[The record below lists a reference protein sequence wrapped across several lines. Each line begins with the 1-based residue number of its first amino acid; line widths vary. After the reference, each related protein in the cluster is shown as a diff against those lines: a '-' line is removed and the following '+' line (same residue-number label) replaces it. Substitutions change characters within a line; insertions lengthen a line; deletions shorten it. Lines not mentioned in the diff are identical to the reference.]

1 MNRRIL
7 GIDCGTALT
16 GWAVLQQ
23 GDKRG
28 AEFKI
33 HGYGVIRTK
42 ADLAVGARLN
52 IIYNSTIE
60 IIEKFAPDLAAVES
74 LFYFKNKKT
83 VMTVGQARGVVL
95 LAAEKK
101 GLTCYDYTPLQI
113 KQSVTGYGRANK
125 KQVQNMVKKILK
137 IDKIPKPDDAADA
150 LAVAICHLNTNFK
163 QIS

>member
-1 MNRRIL
+1 M
-7 GIDCGTALT
+7 
-16 GWAVLQQ
+16 
-23 GDKRG
+23 
-28 AEFKI
+28 
-33 HGYGVIRTK
+33 
-42 ADLAVGARLN
+42 AVGARLD

-60 IIEKFAPDLAAVES
+60 IIEKFSPDFAAVES

-137 IDKIPKPDDAADA
+137 INKVPKPDDAADA
-150 LAVAICHLNTNFK
+150 LAVAICHLNTNIK
-163 QIS
+163 QIE